1 MYHIFENTLD
11 TLLGRVHSNTMKT
24 HKEQISKEKEESMN
38 QSKLVCDC
46 ESYCEKYKVQVPKE
60 EENKPIPS
68 NQPGLMTTIANFFS
82 NINNK
87 NKPIDKGS
95 EKKPLQEKP
104 IEEKPL
110 EEKPIEEKPLE
121 EEPLQEK
128 PLEEKPL
135 EEKPLEEEPIEEKP
149 LEEKPIEEKPLN
161 EEPIEEKPLKEKPIE
176 EEPLQ
181 EKPIEENPIEEKS
194 IEENVLP
201 NNKKYNKLIVKC
213 DELY

>member
-1 MYHIFENTLD
+1 MYHIFKNTLD
-11 TLLGRVHSNTMKT
+11 TVLGRVHSNTMKN
-24 HKEQISKEKEESMN
+24 HKEQISKEKEESMK

-60 EENKPIPS
+60 EENKPTPS
-68 NQPGLMTTIANFFS
+68 KQPGLMTTIANFFS
-82 NINNK
+82 NIHNK

-95 EKKPLQEKP
+95 EEKPLQEKP

-121 EEPLQEK
+121 EEPI
-128 PLEEKPL
+128 EEKPL
-135 EEKPLEEEPIEEKP
+135 KEEPLKEEP
-149 LEEKPIEEKPLN
+149 LEEKPIEEKP
-161 EEPIEEKPLKEKPIE
+161 IEEKPLK

-181 EKPIEENPIEEKS
+181 EKPIEEKPIEEKP